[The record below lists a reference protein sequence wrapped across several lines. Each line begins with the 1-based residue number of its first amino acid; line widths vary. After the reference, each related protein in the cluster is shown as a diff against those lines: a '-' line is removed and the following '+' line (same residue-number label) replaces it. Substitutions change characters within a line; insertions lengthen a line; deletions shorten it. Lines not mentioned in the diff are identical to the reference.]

1 MGERDLKEIFELM
14 HEKLTNLAVGDG
26 FSRWI
31 NEAREFTFDDAK
43 KQGDNFLFEQLT
55 LVTFYGGFKAKTV
68 DEKWPNIK
76 KAFDDFDICK
86 IAGYD
91 EDRVN
96 QIVHHTPGIISHEG
110 KIRATAH
117 NAKKVVEIQR
127 KYGSFA
133 DYIESFEDQSIQA
146 NELIKKF
153 RFLGRETVWD
163 YLKSIGFDAIKPDVH
178 VRRILF
184 RLGLI
189 SGSESS
195 SKIIKEVFKIA
206 DRMSKSTGERL
217 GVIDATIWFYGADR
231 PKEIKKP
238 ICGTEPLC
246 DDCYLTMFC
255 KHYQN
260 MQSNRNLSDF
270 TEK

>member
-1 MGERDLKEIFELM
+1 MIIMEERDLKEIFELM
-14 HEKLTNLAVGDG
+14 HEKLTNLSVGDG

-31 NEAREFTFDDAK
+31 NEASEFTFDDAK
-43 KQGDNFLFEQLT
+43 KQGDNFLFEKLT

-76 KAFDDFDICK
+76 TEAFDDFDICK

-91 EDRVN
+91 GDRVN

-110 KIRATAH
+110 KIRATVH
-117 NAKKVVEIQR
+117 NAKKVVELQR

-133 DYIESFEDQSIQA
+133 DYIGSFEDRSIQA

-246 DDCYLTMFC
+246 DECYLTMFC

-260 MQSNRNLSDF
+260 MQ
-270 TEK
+270 